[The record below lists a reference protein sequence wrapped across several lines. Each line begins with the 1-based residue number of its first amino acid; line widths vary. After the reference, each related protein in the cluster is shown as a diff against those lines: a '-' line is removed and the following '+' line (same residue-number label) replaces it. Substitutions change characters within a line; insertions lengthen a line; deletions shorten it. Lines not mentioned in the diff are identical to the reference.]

1 MYSCM
6 TYMLISCNDS
16 SVSTKNITMV
26 YFCRKF
32 YENKMASIAVKLQN
46 GPKFYVSIK
55 GTLQAPGMSITDI

>member
-1 MYSCM
+1 MIIFY
-6 TYMLISCNDS
+6 NDS

-46 GPKFYVSIK
+46 GPKFYVSIM
-55 GTLQAPGMSITDI
+55 GTLQAPGM